1 MKKWLI
7 PIAYPFISIVAFLL
21 SGAAGV
27 LGNGDGTGY
36 GGAVIVLFGL
46 IVYGVIVIP
55 LICFLYSKR
64 CLSGQKFRFLF
75 TLYQSLLI
83 TLPYF
88 ILFLKD
94 NETIGYSISLFA
106 WCELWSLLGFVK
118 FKHKAKKQ
126 DA

>member
-21 SGAAGV
+21 IGAAGV

-36 GGAVIVLFGL
+36 GSVVIVLCGL

-55 LICFLYSKR
+55 VMCFLYSKR

-75 TLYQSLLI
+75 TFYQSLLI

-106 WCELWSLLGFVK
+106 WCELWSLLGFAK

>member
-7 PIAYPFISIVAFLL
+7 PIAYPFISIDAFLL

-36 GGAVIVLFGL
+36 GGVVIVLFGL

-55 LICFLYSKR
+55 VMCFLYSKR

-94 NETIGYSISLFA
+94 NETIGYSIGLFA
-106 WCELWSLLGFVK
+106 WCELWSLLGLVK
-118 FKHKAKKQ
+118 FKHRAKKQ